1 MEPPLAAKL
10 AGLALLLLL
19 TTLLAAAQSCLL
31 NVNRA
36 RLRSLSEQG
45 AARALAVLRVFE
57 HPSCSAGSVATLLAL
72 ALIGT
77 TGLTALIVQ
86 ELMAAGS
93 VWAWA
98 FPLLALAA
106 TLVLQTSGRAVGM
119 ARPDA
124 VALRLATA
132 LTLLSS
138 ALALVLAPLG
148 ALERQ
153 LVRLLGGLPSG
164 DSHSA
169 EEELRLLVHSGDEG
183 GLLEQDEREMIHG
196 IFALSEVTVREIMV
210 PRIDIVAVAD
220 RALVGE
226 VVDLI
231 IATGHSRLPIFEENI
246 DNVVGFV
253 YAKDV
258 LKHLK
263 SGRLEDP
270 VRPLARNA
278 HFVPEAKKV
287 DELLGELQQRRV
299 HMAIV
304 VDEYGG
310 TAGLVTIENLLE
322 RIVGEIQD
330 EYDVEEPLV
339 VRLSD
344 DEARID
350 GRASI
355 DDLVELYDV
364 QLDEGELE
372 QFDTVGGL
380 VFHRLGGVPHVGD
393 VISVDGLTLT
403 VESTDGRRVG
413 KVLAVRAPGAQSGEG
428 ENEAG

>member
-1 MEPPLAAKL
+1 LEPPLAAKL

-45 AARALAVLRVFE
+45 TTRALAVLRVFE
-57 HPSCSAGSVATLLAL
+57 HPSCSAGNVATLLAL
-72 ALIGT
+72 ALIGAA
-77 TGLTALIVQ
+77 GLTALIVQ
-86 ELMAAGS
+86 EFSAAGS
-93 VWAWA
+93 VWSWV
-98 FPLLALAA
+98 FPLVALAV
-106 TLVLQTSGRAVGM
+106 TLTLQTGGRAVGM
-119 ARPDA
+119 AHPDA
-124 VALRLATA
+124 VALRLATILA
-132 LTLLSS
+132 LLSS

-148 ALERQ
+148 ALEHQ
-153 LVRLLGGLPSG
+153 LVGMLGGPPNG

-169 EEELRLLVHSGDEG
+169 EEELRLLVQSGDEG

-210 PRIDIVAVAD
+210 PRIDMVAVAD
-220 RALVGE
+220 SALVGE

-231 IATGHSRLPIFEENI
+231 VATGHSRLPIFEENI

-270 VRPLARNA
+270 VRPLARDA

-330 EYDVEEPLV
+330 EYDQAEEARVEQVSDREALFDARVTIREVNELLGLHLP
-339 VRLSD
+339 D
-344 DEARID
+344 DEVDTLGGLIYDHLGKVPTMDEQIRVDGCVLQVVSID
-350 GRASI
+350 GRRI
-355 DDLVELYDV
+355 KKVRLVV
-364 QLDEGELE
+364 GDEP
-372 QFDTVGGL
+372 
-380 VFHRLGGVPHVGD
+380 RLG
-393 VISVDGLTLT
+393 
-403 VESTDGRRVG
+403 
-413 KVLAVRAPGAQSGEG
+413 
-428 ENEAG
+428 

>member
-1 MEPPLAAKL
+1 LEPPLAAKL

-45 AARALAVLRVFE
+45 TTRALAVLRLFE
-57 HPSCSAGSVATLLAL
+57 HPSCSAGNVATLLAL
-72 ALIGT
+72 TLIGAA
-77 TGLTALIVQ
+77 GLTSLIIQ
-86 ELMAAGS
+86 ELITVGS
-93 VWAWA
+93 IWAWV
-98 FPLLALAA
+98 FPLMALAA
-106 TLVLQTSGRAVGM
+106 TLVLQSCGRAFGM
-119 ARPDA
+119 AHPDA
-124 VALRLATA
+124 VALRLATI
-132 LTLLSS
+132 LPLLSS
-138 ALALVLAPLG
+138 ALALVLAPLS
-148 ALERQ
+148 ALEHQ
-153 LVRLLGGLPSG
+153 LVRLLGGPSIG

-169 EEELRLLVHSGDEG
+169 EEELRLLMQSGDEG
-183 GLLEQDEREMIHG
+183 GVLEQDEREMIHG

-210 PRIDIVAVAD
+210 PRIDMVAVAD
-220 RALVGE
+220 SALVGE

-231 IATGHSRLPIFEENI
+231 VATGHSRLPIFEENI

-330 EYDVEEPLV
+330 EYDQAEEARVEQVSDRESLFDARVTIREVNELLGLHLP
-339 VRLSD
+339 D
-344 DEARID
+344 DEVDTLGGLIYDHLGKVPTMDEQVRVDGCVLQVVAID
-350 GRASI
+350 GRRI
-355 DDLVELYDV
+355 KKVRLV
-364 QLDEGELE
+364 
-372 QFDTVGGL
+372 
-380 VFHRLGGVPHVGD
+380 VGD
-393 VISVDGLTLT
+393 EPDLG
-403 VESTDGRRVG
+403 
-413 KVLAVRAPGAQSGEG
+413 
-428 ENEAG
+428 